1 MLPEKTNYVTNG
13 VDGAKR
19 LAQGPELS
27 SYRGLSIIHSRK
39 FSMDTGTTPR
49 DLLRRRVRVA
59 EYYRIPWTPQNSSR
73 TYEFYDQSR
82 DTMFR
87 LTWDQLCQ
95 MAHLPGGGVG
105 GADEDY
111 PGHPGQY
118 WTIMPGAEEPEGF
131 EWNSWDGNDNPAAI
145 RLVLTN
151 APGPVGPGGQVATIE
166 GFESLLQAMGLGSGA
181 MHRPSS
187 LIWPRTVYP
196 TDGDKRKKRSIDQ
209 ISKDVPV
216 QNAVS
221 CKFITKQMNEMQR
234 NHHRQSET
242 FGAGIYNDPILAE
255 SPPVLTRLG
264 WSGLTATEHQRN
276 VTLLSGLTT
285 KAFYELYRQLDIV
298 SLEEELR
305 NGLVRPTNWELNS
318 AGFLSEAH
326 VRANFA
332 RNSPVLPLMQ
342 YYDAA
347 VAAGPIPAYPL
358 VGAPIPNGA
367 VNGRAHAIG
376 TNVAFQDIRE
386 YDANVNLLQALLPDF
401 VNANAGGAPP
411 AAGVNPTT
419 VETSTSAAVAMYNY
433 IMILTEWRKLCYGDL
448 IEHMLSTN
456 ATSFAPHGNS
466 GGHKEFER
474 MKKGLI
480 TACLSMR
487 QPRDNLCVDV
497 QEPNQINNLQYSIDC
512 LAGAA
517 APFST
522 KLDEV
527 KNDLKQN
534 TEFTQ
539 MTMNVVNSILGS
551 NNVINQPNLHI
562 NRCSPL
568 DAAQEKLD
576 ATSINPAS
584 WLLQHIASMMPLTKD
599 MADTLMKTANT
610 APDRFRILLPQYT
623 AFLTGI
629 RPAAPQALP
638 VPPPAAITPTEYDTF
653 LMHWFMSEFHPSL
666 WVREAA
672 KKICGMNNNEFHR
685 IQRLMDAMANALERN
700 ETFTA
705 ELQSA
710 CADIAPAKFDS
721 QAVNLY
727 YSVNTAAKTYDCVRK
742 WNKDKN
748 LHVSHKQWYETPV
761 STKKPTKIHINNQY
775 STGHPP
781 IDNRVSNAAK
791 AMLYA
796 SAKYHRDKLT
806 VDVCPLYGGAGAE
819 AVDQTGQKYFDIDT
833 NSVHEVHTSD
843 HLINL
848 SHPWTNFVPGGIEA
862 LSSTTFPIDWQY
874 RADQT
879 NPESAGQNVYSDNSL
894 RGAAQAAAE
903 SCRTSPQ
910 EAMREVLMILF
921 TRFFKPA
928 ARFMND
934 GAGVAL
940 APKTFNNGWNYSGY
954 AFAGCHLKHGPFL
967 VETSNS
973 GGVNGGGAQDIVI
986 LRPNIE
992 HEMLGIIMG
1001 RGGTQELGAT
1011 FWGQTELSCYDDA
1024 QHGTYQSNFCMSCP
1038 ILCNLLIHCVINR
1051 YLGHEL

>member
-1 MLPEKTNYVTNG
+1 
-13 VDGAKR
+13 
-19 LAQGPELS
+19 
-27 SYRGLSIIHSRK
+27 
-39 FSMDTGTTPR
+39 MDTGTTPR

-105 GADEDY
+105 SSDEDY

-151 APGPVGPGGQVATIE
+151 APGPVGPGGQVQTIE

-221 CKFITKQMNEMQR
+221 SKFISKQMNEMQR

-242 FGAGIYNDPILAE
+242 FGAGIYNDPILSA
-255 SPPVLTRLG
+255 SDPTLSVLN
-264 WSGLTATEHQRN
+264 WNGLANSNHQRN
-276 VTLLSGLTT
+276 VTLLSGLAT
-285 KAFYELYRQLDIV
+285 KAFMELHAQLDLGR
-298 SLEEELR
+298 LEQELQ
-305 NGLVRPTNWELNS
+305 NGLVRPTTWELNV
-318 AGFLSEAH
+318 AGFSSEAH
-326 VRANFA
+326 VRAHFVRNEPQANLADHYLNNRAFVSGGAIPNNALDATPHVIGQAPFA
-332 RNSPVLPLMQ
+332 FGNDRGANIVLLQ
-342 YYDAA
+342 AAASLVRYNNAGA
-347 VAAGPIPAYPL
+347 VAAHVAET
-358 VGAPIPNGA
+358 ATA
-367 VNGRAHAIG
+367 V
-376 TNVAFQDIRE
+376 
-386 YDANVNLLQALLPDF
+386 AN
-401 VNANAGGAPP
+401 
-411 AAGVNPTT
+411 
-419 VETSTSAAVAMYNY
+419 AMYNY

-448 IEHMLSTN
+448 IEHMISTN
-456 ATSFAPHGNS
+456 ANSFTAHGNS
-466 GGHKEFER
+466 GGHKEFAK
-474 MKKGLI
+474 MKKGLM
-480 TACLSMR
+480 TACLSR
-487 QPRDNLCVDV
+487 RNPNNAVCVDANSEV
-497 QEPNQINNLQYSIDC
+497 CNFIFEAQYAERC
-512 LAGAA
+512 LANPVAGS
-517 APFST
+517 PFEVE
-522 KLDEV
+522 LNRV
-527 KNDLKQN
+527 KNDLKSN

-539 MTMNVVNSILGS
+539 ITMNVVNCIMET

-562 NRCSPL
+562 NRCNPL

-599 MADTLMKTANT
+599 MADPLMKTAGT
-610 APDRFRILLPQYT
+610 QQPQFDILQPQYA
-623 AFLTGI
+623 AFLNG
-629 RPAAPQALP
+629 RRPGGAPAAPAA
-638 VPPPAAITPTEYDTF
+638 PPAPGAAAAAADPTEWDTF
-653 LMHWFMSEFHPSL
+653 LMHWFMSEFHPSS

-672 KKICGMNNNEFHR
+672 KQKCGMNNNEFHR

-700 ETFTA
+700 ETFTP
-705 ELQSA
+705 ELESA
-710 CADIAPAKFDS
+710 CADIAPGRFDGRDVS
-721 QAVNLY
+721 LY
-727 YSVNTAAKTYDCVRK
+727 YSLSSSAKTYDCVRK

-761 STKKPTKIHINNQY
+761 STKKQTSLQLD
-775 STGHPP
+775 SQTLSGFAG
-781 IDNRVSNAAK
+781 IDRLAATVRQAVLK
-791 AMLYA
+791 GC
-796 SAKYHRDKLT
+796 AKYHRTRLT
-806 VDVCPLYGGAGAE
+806 DVLSALYGGDAVP
-819 AVDQTGQKYFDIDT
+819 AVDQYNQKYFDIDT
-833 NSVHEVHTSD
+833 NSVHDVHAGD
-843 HLINL
+843 DLVNL
-848 SHPWTNFVPGGIEA
+848 SHPWTNFIPGGIEA

-874 RADQT
+874 RANQT
-879 NPESAGQNVYSDNSL
+879 NPESAGQKVYSDNNL

-903 SCRTSPQ
+903 SCRSSPK

-940 APKTFNNGWNYSGY
+940 APKTFNGGRWNYSGY

-973 GGVNGGGAQDIVI
+973 GGVSGGGAQDIVI

-1011 FWGQTELSCYDDA
+1011 FWGQ
-1024 QHGTYQSNFCMSCP
+1024 
-1038 ILCNLLIHCVINR
+1038 V
-1051 YLGHEL
+1051 

>member
-1 MLPEKTNYVTNG
+1 
-13 VDGAKR
+13 
-19 LAQGPELS
+19 
-27 SYRGLSIIHSRK
+27 
-39 FSMDTGTTPR
+39 
-49 DLLRRRVRVA
+49 
-59 EYYRIPWTPQNSSR
+59 
-73 TYEFYDQSR
+73 
-82 DTMFR
+82 
-87 LTWDQLCQ
+87 
-95 MAHLPGGGVG
+95 
-105 GADEDY
+105 
-111 PGHPGQY
+111 
-118 WTIMPGAEEPEGF
+118 MPGAEEPEGF
-131 EWNSWDGNDNPAAI
+131 EWNSWDGTNHPAPI
-145 RLVLTN
+145 RLVLN
-151 APGPVGPGGQVATIE
+151 NVPAVAAAGGAPAVPGGYTIE
-166 GFESLLQAMGLGSGA
+166 GFESLLQAMGLGAGA

-196 TDGDKRKKRSIDQ
+196 TDGDKRKKRTIDQ

-221 CKFITKQMNEMQR
+221 SKFISKQMNEMQR

-264 WSGLTATEHQRN
+264 WSGLTATTHQRN

-305 NGLVRPTNWELNS
+305 NGLVRPTNWELDS

-342 YYDAA
+342 YYDTA
-347 VAAGPIPAYPL
+347 VAAGPIPACPL

-367 VNGRAHAIG
+367 VNARAHAIG
-376 TNVAFQDIRE
+376 TNVAFDDIRE
-386 YDANVNLLQALLPDF
+386 YDANVRLLQALLPDF
-401 VNANAGGAPP
+401 DNANAGGAAP
-411 AAGVNPTT
+411 AVGVNPTT
-419 VETSTSAAVAMYNY
+419 VETSSSAAVAMYNY

-487 QPRDNLCVDV
+487 QATNDLCVDH
-497 QEPNQINNLQYSIDC
+497 QEPNQINNYHYSRDC

-517 APFST
+517 APFET

-599 MADTLMKTANT
+599 MADTLMKTADTEQDQMNT
-610 APDRFRILLPQYT
+610 LQRQYS
-623 AFLTGI
+623 AFLTGN
-629 RPAAPQALP
+629 RPPPGAPAA
-638 VPPPAAITPTEYDTF
+638 VERNTEYDTF
-653 LMHWFMSEFHPSL
+653 LMHWFMSEFHPSS

-672 KKICGMNNNEFHR
+672 KQKCGMNNNEFHR

-700 ETFTA
+700 ETFTP
-705 ELQSA
+705 ELESA
-710 CADIAPAKFDS
+710 CADIAPGRFDGRDVS
-721 QAVNLY
+721 LY
-727 YSVNTAAKTYDCVRK
+727 YSLSSSAKTYDCVRK

-796 SAKYHRDKLT
+796 SAKYHRDRLT
-806 VDVCPLYGGAGAE
+806 VDVCPLYGGAGVE

-879 NPESAGQNVYSDNSL
+879 NPESTGQNVYSDNSL

-928 ARFMND
+928 ARFMMN

-1011 FWGQTELSCYDDA
+1011 FWGQ
-1024 QHGTYQSNFCMSCP
+1024 
-1038 ILCNLLIHCVINR
+1038 V
-1051 YLGHEL
+1051 

>member
-1 MLPEKTNYVTNG
+1 M
-13 VDGAKR
+13 
-19 LAQGPELS
+19 S
-27 SYRGLSIIHSRK
+27 
-39 FSMDTGTTPR
+39 
-49 DLLRRRVRVA
+49 
-59 EYYRIPWTPQNSSR
+59 
-73 TYEFYDQSR
+73 
-82 DTMFR
+82 
-87 LTWDQLCQ
+87 
-95 MAHLPGGGVG
+95 
-105 GADEDY
+105 
-111 PGHPGQY
+111 
-118 WTIMPGAEEPEGF
+118 GAEEPEGF
-131 EWNSWDGNDNPAAI
+131 EWNSWDGTNHPAPI
-145 RLVLTN
+145 RLVLRHHPP
-151 APGPVGPGGQVATIE
+151 AVAGAGARGHQTIE
-166 GFESLLQAMGLGSGA
+166 GFESLLQAMGLGAGA

-196 TDGDKRKKRSIDQ
+196 TDGDKRKKRTIDQ

-221 CKFITKQMNEMQR
+221 SKFISKQMNEMQR

-276 VTLLSGLTT
+276 VTLLSGLAT

-298 SLEEELR
+298 SLEEDLR
-305 NGLVRPTNWELNS
+305 NGLVRPTNWELDS
-318 AGFLSEAH
+318 AGFRSEAH

-342 YYDAA
+342 YYDAV
-347 VAAGPIPAYPL
+347 VAPGPIPDYAL
-358 VGAPIPNGA
+358 VGAAIPNGA

-376 TNVAFQDIRE
+376 TNVALQDLRN
-386 YDANVNLLQALLPDF
+386 YAGNVNLLQALLADF
-401 VNANAGGAPP
+401 VNAGAGGAPP
-411 AAGVNPTT
+411 AVGAVNPTT
-419 VETSTSAAVAMYNY
+419 VETSSSAAVAMYNY

-487 QPRDNLCVDV
+487 ERRIPTCVDV
-497 QEPNQINNLQYSIDC
+497 REPNEITNAQYAIDC

-568 DAAQEKLD
+568 DDAQEKLD

-599 MADTLMKTANT
+599 MADTLMKTAGT
-610 APDRFRILLPQYT
+610 QQPQYNVLQPQYA
-623 AFLTGI
+623 AFLNGR
-629 RPAAPQALP
+629 RPGAAPA
-638 VPPPAAITPTEYDTF
+638 PPAAGPGPVPAADPTEWDTF

-700 ETFTA
+700 ETFTP

-710 CADIAPAKFDS
+710 CADIAPGKFDGRNVS
-721 QAVNLY
+721 LY
-727 YSVNTAAKTYDCVRK
+727 YSLSSSAKTYDCVRK

-748 LHVSHKQWYETPV
+748 LHVSHKHWYETPV

-775 STGHPP
+775 NTGHPA
-781 IDNRVSNAAK
+781 IDNRVSNAEK
-791 AMLYA
+791 ALLYA
-796 SAKYHRDKLT
+796 SAKYHRDRLT
-806 VDVCPLYGGAGAE
+806 VDVCPLYGGAHEE

-874 RADQT
+874 RADQM
-879 NPESAGQNVYSDNSL
+879 NPESAGQKVYSDNNL
-894 RGAAQAAAE
+894 RGAAHAAAE
-903 SCRTSPQ
+903 SCRTSPR

-928 ARFMND
+928 ARFMMN

-940 APKTFNNGWNYSGY
+940 APKTFDNGWNYSGY

-973 GGVNGGGAQDIVI
+973 GGVGGGGAQDIVI

-1011 FWGQTELSCYDDA
+1011 FWGQ
-1024 QHGTYQSNFCMSCP
+1024 
-1038 ILCNLLIHCVINR
+1038 V
-1051 YLGHEL
+1051 